1 MILSHRRAAQ
11 RAAEVRVA
19 EVQPVPLPPEAHL
32 AGSDERDDLNA
43 LPSRPGGKR
52 HRREG

>member
-19 EVQPVPLPPEAHL
+19 EVQPAPPPLEAHL
-32 AGSDERDDLNA
+32 AGSDERAGLDA
-43 LPSRPGGKR
+43 LPSRLGGKR

>member
-19 EVQPVPLPPEAHL
+19 EVQPAPPPEAHL
-32 AGSDERDDLNA
+32 AGSDERADLDA

>member
-19 EVQPVPLPPEAHL
+19 EVQPASLPPEARI
-32 AGSDERDDLNA
+32 AGSDERADLDA